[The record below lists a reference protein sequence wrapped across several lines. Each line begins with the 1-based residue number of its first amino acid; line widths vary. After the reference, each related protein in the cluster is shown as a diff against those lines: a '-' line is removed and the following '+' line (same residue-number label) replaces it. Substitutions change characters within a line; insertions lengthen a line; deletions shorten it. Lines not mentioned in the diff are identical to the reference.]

1 LNPINLDHRAM
12 DSRTRIETAALAEF
26 AAFGIDGARV
36 ARIAERAQVN
46 KQLLYYYHG
55 SKEGLFASVVNNVSR
70 SLEAQGPTRLDAD
83 NPVERV
89 RGRLQIITR
98 HLDSYPEHTAVIVA
112 ALGERH
118 QRSAPIRS
126 AVRGLAAQVDRE
138 ISAAQGMGF
147 FRDDVDPHMA
157 SIQAITLLLGYFSLR
172 SVLDRTAA
180 TPREWAASVG
190 DLVIRALSW

>member
-1 LNPINLDHRAM
+1 M